1 MIGYV
6 EGERNVED
14 DLNLAQFYGKSQNY
28 TQIPRKWYKKYGVK
42 RGLRNEDKT
51 GVLIGL
57 TRIADVVGYKIDDE
71 GRKCDAEG
79 ELYYRGI
86 SVEDMVSRSKNV
98 KNLYEEASFLLLFGY
113 LPTEADLHK
122 YSARLKDGYELPGG
136 FLENHILRYPGKN
149 LMNQLQLGILALYN
163 YDKNPDDTDVYKTL
177 VKGIDIMAKMPS
189 LVCYAYNAKQHYY
202 GRESLVL
209 HYPKREY
216 STAENILSMLRL
228 DGSFTEEEAHLL
240 DVMLLLHADHG
251 GGTNSTFANVVVS
264 STDTD
269 LYSSIAS
276 SIGALKGPRHGGAN
290 IRTANMMDK
299 VIRAVGTD
307 ASDDD
312 IHKVIDR
319 LMAGELDNPSRL
331 VYGIGH
337 AVYTLS
343 DPRAKVIRS
352 LVAHLAPKKGMER
365 EFDFFQRFERVGSAY
380 LSEKKGVALS
390 ANVDFYSGL
399 AYRMLGIPRD
409 LYTPLFV
416 LSRMVGW
423 LAHNIE
429 HKLYD
434 DRIVRPAAKYVGEM
448 MAYIPWEERK

>member
-1 MIGYV
+1 
-6 EGERNVED
+6 
-14 DLNLAQFYGKSQNY
+14 
-28 TQIPRKWYKKYGVK
+28 
-42 RGLRNEDKT
+42 
-51 GVLIGL
+51 
-57 TRIADVVGYKIDDE
+57 
-71 GRKCDAEG
+71 
-79 ELYYRGI
+79 
-86 SVEDMVSRSKNV
+86 
-98 KNLYEEASFLLLFGY
+98 
-113 LPTEADLHK
+113 
-122 YSARLKDGYELPGG
+122 
-136 FLENHILRYPGKN
+136 
-149 LMNQLQLGILALYN
+149 
-163 YDKNPDDTDVYKTL
+163 
-177 VKGIDIMAKMPS
+177 
-189 LVCYAYNAKQHYY
+189 
-202 GRESLVL
+202 
-209 HYPKREY
+209 
-216 STAENILSMLRL
+216 
-228 DGSFTEEEAHLL
+228 
-240 DVMLLLHADHG
+240 
-251 GGTNSTFANVVVS
+251 
-264 STDTD
+264 
-269 LYSSIAS
+269 
-276 SIGALKGPRHGGAN
+276 
-290 IRTANMMDK
+290 
-299 VIRAVGTD
+299 
-307 ASDDD
+307 
-312 IHKVIDR
+312 
-319 LMAGELDNPSRL
+319 MAGELDNPSRL